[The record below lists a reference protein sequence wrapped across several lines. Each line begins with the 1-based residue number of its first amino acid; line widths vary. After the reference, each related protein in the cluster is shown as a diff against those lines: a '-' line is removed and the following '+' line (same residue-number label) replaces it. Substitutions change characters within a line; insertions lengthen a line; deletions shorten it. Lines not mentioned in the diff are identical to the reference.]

1 MRLLVALVFAAALV
15 GGGAIA
21 DVRSGPAAVEAS
33 AGPAGAVREAAD
45 AREPLRET
53 VRRAIAAY
61 FGVSVEEVNDR
72 TDLVADLHADPMDVL
87 DVVSMLCREQ
97 GVEVPRRDDLTT
109 VAAIVE
115 YLWSAPVVPP
125 AITQR
130 GSRSGEAPAGGG
142 GDAVTAVTLMYATDR
157 RPSGETSPDHFFGGE
172 RQPGGTL
179 NLGLCELTIPLI
191 GPRRGAAALG
201 ALDSVEWIEDPAKHV
216 VLNTVRPLER
226 SAFFAEL
233 RRRGGA
239 GATNTIIFVHG
250 YNVSF
255 ARAARRTAQVAYD
268 LDFQG
273 VPILFSWPSAAKLTA
288 YFSDRENVEWSA
300 AHLEQ
305 FIGDIIAQGQGEHLH
320 LLAHS
325 MGNQAVIR
333 ALHAM
338 ALRRG
343 PGLPPLFDNVI
354 LAAPDFDAQ
363 AFVDQIAPRVASLS
377 RRWTIYASDKDRALD
392 VAAKLSAVR
401 RLGLPLPVAR
411 GIETVDASGI
421 DVAPWSVP
429 EFHGYFASKQRVIQ
443 DLTQVLRGVPPEAR
457 RLMRRLKDE
466 LPYWILQPQ

>member
-1 MRLLVALVFAAALV
+1 M
-15 GGGAIA
+15 
-21 DVRSGPAAVEAS
+21 
-33 AGPAGAVREAAD
+33 
-45 AREPLRET
+45 
-53 VRRAIAAY
+53 
-61 FGVSVEEVNDR
+61 
-72 TDLVADLHADPMDVL
+72 
-87 DVVSMLCREQ
+87 
-97 GVEVPRRDDLTT
+97 
-109 VAAIVE
+109 
-115 YLWSAPVVPP
+115 
-125 AITQR
+125 
-130 GSRSGEAPAGGG
+130 
-142 GDAVTAVTLMYATDR
+142 
-157 RPSGETSPDHFFGGE
+157 
-172 RQPGGTL
+172 
-179 NLGLCELTIPLI
+179 
-191 GPRRGAAALG
+191 
-201 ALDSVEWIEDPAKHV
+201 
-216 VLNTVRPLER
+216 LNTVRPLER

-233 RRRGGA
+233 RRRGDA

-343 PGLPPLFDNVI
+343 PDLPPLFDNVI